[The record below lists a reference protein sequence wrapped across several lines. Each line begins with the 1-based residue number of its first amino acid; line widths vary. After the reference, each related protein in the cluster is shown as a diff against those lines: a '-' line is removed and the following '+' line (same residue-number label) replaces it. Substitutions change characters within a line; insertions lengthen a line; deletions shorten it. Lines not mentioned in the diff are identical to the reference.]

1 MQRLFITAKCHR
13 AKVTGANLNYTG
25 SIAVSEEIMEAMGLA
40 PFEFVHVNNCANG
53 AHWETYVIPGEPG
66 EITLHGPPAHH
77 FKQGDL
83 VVINRLV
90 SVDVSEVAKIEHH
103 CVFVDAENRVT
114 RIDRKTMTDM
124 ALGKWKKPNS

>member
-13 AKVTGANLNYTG
+13 AKVTGANLDYTG
-25 SIAVSEEIMEAMGLA
+25 SIAVSEEIMDAMGLA

-53 AHWETYVIPGEPG
+53 AHWETYVIPGLPG

-77 FKQGDL
+77 FKAGDL

-90 SVDVSEVAKIEHH
+90 SVELSEIAKVEHV
-103 CVFVDAENRVT
+103 CVFVDGENHVT
-114 RIDRKTMTDM
+114 RVDKKSMADM
-124 ALGKWKKPNS
+124 ALRRWEER